1 MLKIKDLGEF
11 GFINRLNPKETVTGL
26 KLGIGDDAAV
36 ISPPEGFDVVITTD
50 MLMEGKHFLSDT
62 NPYAIGYRSMCAN
75 LSDIAAMGAIPK
87 FYFISLGIDPER
99 DFDYVENIY
108 NGLNSL
114 ALQFDTHLAGGDT
127 IKSEK
132 TVLSI
137 TLIGYVEK
145 SMAIKREGKI
155 EAKDLIVYIG
165 PLGYSGAGL
174 EVIKN
179 KIDGFDE
186 QVEAFLYPYPQ
197 VIAGRILLQ
206 SKIVRVMMDNSD
218 GLSNCIENLI
228 IKNGFG
234 ALLFEKQIFDERLD
248 AIAEATNK
256 DYLDFVFNGGEDF
269 GLVAVVEKDGFLD
282 LTYFLERALFD
293 SKVKVI
299 GEVIEG
305 EKIVLKRLNDS
316 FLVIE
321 KSGYVQF

>member
-11 GFINRLNPKETVTGL
+11 GFINSINPKETVAGL
-26 KLGIGDDAAV
+26 RLGIGDDAAV
-36 ISPPEGFDVVITTD
+36 ISPPEGFDLVITTD

-62 NPYAIGYRSMCAN
+62 NPYAIGHRSVCAN

-87 FYFISLGIDPER
+87 FYFISLGINPER

-114 ALQFDTHLAGGDT
+114 AGQFNTHLAGGDT

-132 TVLSI
+132 TVISI
-137 TLIGYVEK
+137 TLIGYAEK

-155 EAKDLIVYIG
+155 EAGDLIVSVG

-174 EVIKN
+174 EIVKN

-186 QVEAFLYPYPQ
+186 QVETFLYPYPQ
-197 VIAGRILLQ
+197 VIAGRILFQ
-206 SKIVRVMMDNSD
+206 SKLVRVMMDNSD
-218 GLSNCIENLI
+218 GLSNCIENLVT
-228 IKNGFG
+228 KNGFG
-234 ALLFEKQIFDERLD
+234 ALLFEEQIFDERLQ
-248 AIAEATNK
+248 AIAEIINK

-269 GLVAVVEKDGFLD
+269 GLVAVVKRDDFLG
-282 LTYFLERALFD
+282 LSSFLERALFD
-293 SKVKVI
+293 NKVKVI
-299 GEVIEG
+299 GEITHG
-305 EKIVLKRLNDS
+305 ERIILKRLDDS
-316 FLVIE
+316 FLEID